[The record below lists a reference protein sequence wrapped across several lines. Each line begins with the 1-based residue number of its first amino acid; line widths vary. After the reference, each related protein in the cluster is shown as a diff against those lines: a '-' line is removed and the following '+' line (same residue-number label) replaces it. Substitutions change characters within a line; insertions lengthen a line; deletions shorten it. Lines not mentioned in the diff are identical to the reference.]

1 MALYN
6 SKSNRSSIPS
16 YNLQGSREIYF
27 DGIDLNAFHTQ
38 KKFATPK
45 TWECIYANNTL
56 VINCV
61 HAFRNNPKATLF
73 YLDQTVSHAL

>member
-1 MALYN
+1 ML
-6 SKSNRSSIPS
+6 
-16 YNLQGSREIYF
+16 F
-27 DGIDLNAFHTQ
+27 TQ
-38 KKFATPK
+38 KKKFATPK